1 MEGNF
6 SNRVRDVIS
15 YSREEAIRLG
25 HDYIGTEHLLL
36 GIIREGEGIAV
47 KILRNLGCDLFKLK
61 KAIEDTV
68 RSTGG
73 TLTVGNIPLTKQA
86 EKVLKITYL
95 EAKLYKSDVIGTEH
109 LLLSLLRDDEN
120 IAAQILQQ
128 GFSVTYDAVRAELDS
143 IISGKA
149 SSRGG
154 SSGGRGSSSGYGK
167 ERGKMEKSKTPVL
180 DNFGRDLTK
189 LAEEGKLDPIVGR
202 EREIERVAQV
212 LSRRKKNNPVL
223 IGEPGVGKTAIAE
236 GLAMRIISRKVSR
249 VLYDKRI
256 VTLDLAALVAGT
268 KYRGQF
274 EERMKAVMNELEKS
288 PDVILFIDEL
298 HTIVG
303 AGGASGSLD
312 ASNMFKPALARGE
325 IQCIGA
331 TTLDE
336 YRQYIEKDGALDRR
350 FQKIMV
356 DPSTPEETVEILGNI
371 KDKYEEH
378 HNVLYSDEA
387 IDLAVKLAD
396 RYITDRFLPD
406 KAIDV
411 MDEAGARVHLSNI
424 KVPPEIVKLEE
435 QIEDVREEKNRVVK
449 SQRFEEA
456 ARLRDKE
463 KKIQEEL
470 EEAKTAWERKAETE
484 VHDVTEQN
492 ISEVVAMMTGI
503 PVDKISEPETK
514 KLLNMEEA
522 LKGRVIGQ
530 DEPIQKLSRAIRR
543 TRAGLKD
550 PKRPIGS
557 FIFLGPTGVGKTE
570 LAKVLTEYLFESQ
583 DSLIRVDMSEYME
596 KFSVSRL
603 VGAPPGYVGYEE
615 GGQLTEKVRRKPY
628 SVVLL
633 DEIEKAHPDV
643 FNILLQVLDDG
654 ILTDGLGR
662 RVDFRNT
669 IIIMTSNIGARDIKN
684 LGKGI
689 GFAQSDVTM
698 NYSTM
703 KSTVEDALKRVFN
716 PEFLNRIDDVIVFHP
731 LEKDHIFEIID
742 IMVAELLQRAND
754 LGIDVSLTPSAKEF
768 LADKGYDPQFGAR
781 PLRRAI
787 QKYIED
793 PMAESILG
801 SDLSEGDTIT
811 MTYDDEKEGELTF
824 KTKKGKKKPKKA
836 ETDVQAD
843 AQAEAD
849 GDSQTPEA
857 NGPSETPEESEAAE
871 EGAKE

>member
-36 GIIREGEGIAV
+36 GIIREGEGIAIKV
-47 KILRNLGCDLFKLK
+47 LRNLNCDLYRLK
-61 KAIEDTV
+61 QAVEDTV

-95 EAKLYKSDVIGTEH
+95 EAKLYKSEVIGTEH

-128 GFSVTYDAVRAELDS
+128 GFAVSYDGVRAELDA
-143 IISGKA
+143 IISGNTNPTQRSRPTA
-149 SSRGG
+149 STRP
-154 SSGGRGSSSGYGK
+154 SSGPSK
-167 ERGKMEKSKTPVL
+167 EKGKMEKSKTPVL
-180 DNFGRDLTK
+180 DTFGRDLTK
-189 LAEEGKLDPIVGR
+189 LAEDNKLDTVVGR

-236 GLAMRIISRKVSR
+236 GLALRIIQRKVSR
-249 VLYDKRI
+249 VLFDKRI

-356 DPSTPEETVEILGNI
+356 NPSTPEETVEILKNI
-371 KDKYEEH
+371 RPKYEEH
-378 HNVLYSDEA
+378 HNVRYSDEA
-387 IDLAVKLAD
+387 IELGVKLSD
-396 RYITDRFLPD
+396 RYITDRCLPD

-424 KVPPEIVKLEE
+424 RVPKELLALETEIE
-435 QIEDVREEKNRVVK
+435 QVREEKNRVVK
-449 SQRFEEA
+449 SQKFEEA

-463 KKIQEEL
+463 KRIMEEL
-470 EEAKTAWERKAETE
+470 ETAKQEWERKAETE
-484 VHDVTEQN
+484 IYDVTSQD
-492 ISEVVAMMTGI
+492 IAEVVGMMTGI
-503 PVDKISEPETK
+503 PVDKIAKTEGK
-514 KLLNMEEA
+514 RLLEMESI
-522 LKGRVIGQ
+522 LKQRVIGQ
-530 DEPIQKLSRAIRR
+530 DDPIEKLARAIRR

-570 LAKVLTEYLFESQ
+570 LAKVLTEFLFDTP
-583 DSLIRVDMSEYME
+583 DSMIRIDMSEYME
-596 KFSVSRL
+596 KFAVSRL
-603 VGAPPGYVGYEE
+603 IGAPPGYVGYEE

-684 LGKGI
+684 LGKGL
-689 GFAQSDVTM
+689 GFNQGQVEV
-698 NYSTM
+698 NYANM

-716 PEFLNRIDDVIVFHP
+716 PEFLNRIDDVIVFQP
-731 LEKDHIFEIID
+731 LQKEHIFQIID
-742 IMVAELLQRAND
+742 VMGRELFKRVED
-754 LGIDVSLTPSAKEF
+754 LGISIEWDDKAKEF
-768 LADKGYDPQFGAR
+768 LVEKGYDPQFGAR
-781 PLRRAI
+781 PLRRAL
-787 QKYIED
+787 QKFVED
-793 PMAESILG
+793 PMAESILNNNLG
-801 SDLSEGDTIT
+801 EGATLKIV
-811 MTYDDEKEGELTF
+811 YNAEEK
-824 KTKKGKKKPKKA
+824 
-836 ETDVQAD
+836 
-843 AQAEAD
+843 AD
-849 GDSQTPEA
+849 GLIFISQMPPEPEPLPTK
-857 NGPSETPEESEAAE
+857 NKRSKKSEEATDEEASKTLE
-871 EGAKE
+871 E